1 MAIKKEIAERM
12 KLLFSKDE
20 IKEFSQAKKPD
31 GTPQD
36 LDLVVNSIPFEEM
49 IKSREEWWKKALSP
63 KSLGGFG
70 MTLEEAWST
79 IKNHYKMTRKRKKIR
94 SIWDFLKIEYKPH
107 QKLSKR
113 HMFDQAVITKSKIV
127 RDLGPY
133 GKKLSLRHAPRI
145 NRRCGFC
152 RGNGTVLNIYHQPQT
167 CPRCGGSGVERQR
180 FI

>member
-1 MAIKKEIAERM
+1 MALRKEVLERM
-12 KLLFSKDE
+12 KLLFSKEE

-31 GTPQD
+31 GEPQD
-36 LDLVVNSIPFEEM
+36 LNLVINSIPFEEM

-63 KSLGGFG
+63 KALGGFG
-70 MTLEEAWST
+70 MTQEEGWEA
-79 IKNHYKMTRKRKKIR
+79 IKNHYKMTRRRKKPR

-127 RDLGPY
+127 RDMGTY
-133 GKKLSLRHAPRI
+133 GKKLSLRHAPRGL
-145 NRRCGFC
+145 RRCGRC
-152 RGNGTVLNIYHQPQT
+152 RGTGTMVNIEGRQQT
-167 CPRCGGSGVERQR
+167 CLFCGGSGVERQR